1 MTNGARTTA
10 IEISGTY
17 EPRPVR
23 FLEMWQPGDWQIKVY
38 GISARQERPPASLVA
53 VAKELALK
61 ELPIPA
67 VTGNRYGVGFLIV
80 HQGGDGNYVL
90 VDWWVG
96 ENMLKNHVFAAPTG
110 RFEPEDFRYVT
121 PTGLCACVWELHV
134 MHFERTAW
142 VTSVLKREGGPDLE
156 EYLLQRFSGE
166 V

>member
-1 MTNGARTTA
+1 MSV
-10 IEISGTY
+10 ISIAGEY
-17 EPRPVR
+17 QPRPIR
-23 FLEMWQPGDWQIKVY
+23 FLEMWEPDDWRIKVY
-38 GISARQERPPASLVA
+38 GISARSERPSVSLVA

-61 ELPIPA
+61 ELPRPP
-67 VTGNRYGVGFLIV
+67 VTENRYGVGFLVV
-80 HQGGDGNYVL
+80 HEGADGSYVL

-96 ENMLKNHVFAAPTG
+96 ENMLKNHVFSAPAG
-110 RFEPEDFRYVT
+110 RVATEDFRYVT

-142 VTSVLKREGGPDLE
+142 ITSVLDREGGPDLE